1 VLTAAFMTQSGCHHP
16 HCHSVM
22 MRSWGRYPL
31 GDSFDKA
38 IIHNYTKEMKGGIV
52 VKRRSTKGSSLHSDE
67 QKRIPKYPIGV
78 VAQLVG
84 IPPQTLRRYEEAGLL
99 DPARQD
105 GKNRLY
111 SDENLEIL
119 EEIAALADEGVNAV
133 GIRHIL
139 QIRRQVVT
147 LQQEITEVRT
157 TLMRVQTTSIEDR
170 SGDESYRPAK

>member
-1 VLTAAFMTQSGCHHP
+1 M
-16 HCHSVM
+16 
-22 MRSWGRYPL
+22 
-31 GDSFDKA
+31 
-38 IIHNYTKEMKGGIV
+38 
-52 VKRRSTKGSSLHSDE
+52 KRRTNSSALHSE
-67 QKRIPKYPIGV
+67 EHKHIPKYSIGV
-78 VAQLVG
+78 VAKLVG

-139 QIRRQVVT
+139 QMRRQVVT

-157 TLMRVQTTSIEDR
+157 ILMRVQSTQSDNERQD
-170 SGDESYRPAK
+170 S